1 MAAAMVKMNLQ
12 VYTYFSTTSS
22 RVALTV
28 CILLPYILLVMY
40 TQIVFEWIISNC
52 YMYECTLTYYNT
64 VFTTYTSGWCEVM

>member
-1 MAAAMVKMNLQ
+1 MAAATVKMNLQ

-28 CILLPYILLVMY
+28 CILLTYILLVMY
-40 TQIVFEWIISNC
+40 TQIVFKWIISTC

-64 VFTTYTSGWCEVM
+64 AFTAYTSGWCEE